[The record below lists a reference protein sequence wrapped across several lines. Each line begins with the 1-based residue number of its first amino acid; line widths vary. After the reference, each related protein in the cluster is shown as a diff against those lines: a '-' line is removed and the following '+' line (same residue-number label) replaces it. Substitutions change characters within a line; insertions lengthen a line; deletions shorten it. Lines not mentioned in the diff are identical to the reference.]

1 LRKISK
7 DGIVVGFLD
16 EGNKLTSKD
25 SFLSSINQSG
35 VPQCSVTRKGRA
47 TSVAVDQ
54 NTKVFPG
61 STDFVISLK
70 RYLDD
75 NGYVLQLMGDML

>member
-1 LRKISK
+1 MRKISR

-16 EGNKLTSKD
+16 EGNRLNSTD
-25 SFLSSINQSG
+25 SFLSSINQFG

-54 NTKVFPG
+54 NTKIFPG
-61 STDFVISLK
+61 STDYVISLK
-70 RYLDD
+70 RYLED
-75 NGYVLQLMGDML
+75 NGYVFQLMGDML